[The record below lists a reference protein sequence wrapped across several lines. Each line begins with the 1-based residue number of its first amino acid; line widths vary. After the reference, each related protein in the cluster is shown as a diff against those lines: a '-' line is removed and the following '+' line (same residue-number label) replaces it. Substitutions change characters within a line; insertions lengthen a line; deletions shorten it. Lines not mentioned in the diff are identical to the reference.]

1 MKKFILLASILF
13 SNTLLA
19 NVQWSDLAL
28 YNRYTLTQNI
38 EFSNGVKFK
47 AGDQFDMFDFI
58 IGGVPVIFYEMH
70 YTGCKNPNESSEMI
84 LVDLKVEGQDDI
96 VYGAQ
101 LSEGCNLAI
110 FIETKDYYKQSAFT
124 E

>member
-1 MKKFILLASILF
+1 MF

-28 YNRYTLTQNI
+28 FNRYTLTHDI
-38 EFSNGVKFK
+38 EFSNGIKFK

-70 YTGCKNPNESSEMI
+70 YTGCKNPDQRSEMI
-84 LVDLKVEGQDDI
+84 LVDLKVEGQQDI

-110 FIETKDYYKQSAFT
+110 YIETKDYYKQSAFV